1 MEEFWRIDFKGS
13 NHNTIF
19 IHLPGKK
26 KKTPYSYIEWLMVT
40 GGKTSLPGSEYDG
53 VWVREKDWAQA
64 LAEDEEELREHA
76 REEFQQSNVDGR
88 ECKTGF
94 ILNVANG
101 KQRHNFTARIRIQ
114 GCVGKRQ

>member
-1 MEEFWRIDFKGS
+1 MILKAATTTPYS
-13 NHNTIF
+13 F
-19 IHLPGKK
+19 IYP
-26 KKTPYSYIEWLMVT
+26 KKTPYSYIVWLMET
-40 GGKTSLPGSEYDG
+40 GGITSLPGSEYDG
-53 VWVREKDWAQA
+53 VWVREKKDWAPA
-64 LAEDEEELREHA
+64 LTEEEEELREHT
-76 REEFQQSNVDGR
+76 REEFQPSDVEGR